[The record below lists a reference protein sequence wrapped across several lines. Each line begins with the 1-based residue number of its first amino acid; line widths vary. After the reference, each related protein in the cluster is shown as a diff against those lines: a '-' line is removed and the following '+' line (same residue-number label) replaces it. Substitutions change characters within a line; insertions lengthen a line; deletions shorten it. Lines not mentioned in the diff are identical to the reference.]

1 MHNKLITKEGDK
13 IFMGPELT
21 TQYIAS
27 QVVTIFVY
35 LFLSATYCVKSR
47 KIIIACSFLSNF
59 LNAIAFLLLN
69 AYTSSLMC
77 CISIF
82 RDIVFMIDEKINGKS
97 EVITKKDYMLL
108 GLIYSLSLISIVY
121 TFNGWLSLLYAFGS
135 MLYTYSIWQKNTNVY
150 RFLGIVVTLI
160 VIVDSINLRS
170 VFGVLL
176 QCVVLIC
183 STAGFLSNRKSK
195 IYRLDTGNVID
206 ASGVE
211 AAV

>member
-1 MHNKLITKEGDK
+1 
-13 IFMGPELT
+13 
-21 TQYIAS
+21 
-27 QVVTIFVY
+27 
-35 LFLSATYCVKSR
+35 
-47 KIIIACSFLSNF
+47 
-59 LNAIAFLLLN
+59 
-69 AYTSSLMC
+69 
-77 CISIF
+77 
-82 RDIVFMIDEKINGKS
+82 MIDEKINGKS

>member
-1 MHNKLITKEGDK
+1 
-13 IFMGPELT
+13 MGAELT

-27 QVVTIFVY
+27 QIVTIFVY
-35 LFLSATYCVKSR
+35 VFLSATYCIKSR
-47 KIIIACSFLSNF
+47 KIIIVCSFISNF

-82 RDIVFMIDEKINGKS
+82 RDILFMIDEKINGKS
-97 EVITKKDYMLL
+97 NVITKKDYVLL
-108 GLIYSLSLISIVY
+108 GVVYGLSLISIVFTFKGWMSLIY
-121 TFNGWLSLLYAFGS
+121 TAGS

-160 VIVDSINLRS
+160 VICDSIYIKS

-176 QCVVLIC
+176 QCVVLC
-183 STAGFLSNRKSK
+183 ASTAGYISNKRTVKK
-195 IYRLDTGNVID
+195 IYQLCANNRI
-206 ASGVE
+206 E
-211 AAV
+211 AEAVS

>member
-1 MHNKLITKEGDK
+1 
-13 IFMGPELT
+13 MGAELT

-27 QVVTIFVY
+27 QIVTIFVY
-35 LFLSATYCVKSR
+35 VFLSATYCIKNR
-47 KIIIACSFLSNF
+47 KLIIACSFISNF

-82 RDIVFMIDEKINGKS
+82 RDVLFLIDEKINGKS
-97 EVITKKDYMLL
+97 DVITKKDYILL
-108 GLIYSLSLISIVY
+108 GIVYGLSLISIVS
-121 TFNGWLSLLYAFGS
+121 TFKGWMSLLYAAGS

-160 VIVDSINLRS
+160 VICDSIYIKS

-176 QCVVLIC
+176 QCVVLVT
-183 STAGFLSNRKSK
+183 STAGYISNKKAVKK
-195 IYRLDTGNVID
+195 IYQLCADNRI
-206 ASGVE
+206 E
-211 AAV
+211 AEAVS